1 MKSKIL
7 IRAFLLSLLSVIFV
21 ASAAAQAGRGKGRL
35 KGTVV
40 DNEGNPISSVQVVIE
55 FLENQEFKMEAE
67 TDEKGEWVFFGLG
80 TGMWRVTASA
90 EGFIP
95 AYTDVYVRQLERN
108 PTVALTLKKLEPTDK
123 PIIQDEA
130 SLELLERGNQLLEE
144 GKYQEALSFFEEF
157 LTQNPLA
164 YQSHLFIGDAYREMG
179 DYEKAVEEYEI
190 VLEKA
195 QSDEALGQEITAK
208 ALAAKGELYLKK
220 GDLEEAQKFFEESIE
235 TYSENEILPYN
246 VGEIYFSNQ
255 KIDQAIRYFEMAIK
269 INPEWA
275 DPYLKLGYVYL
286 NKGDNLKAIENF
298 EKFLQLKPD
307 SERSAQVENILNY
320 IKK

>member
-7 IRAFLLSLLSVIFV
+7 IRAFLLSLLSVIFI

-40 DNEGNPISSVQVVIE
+40 DNEGNPISSAAVVIE

-95 AYTDVYVRQLERN
+95 AYTDVYIRQLERN
-108 PTVALTLKKLEPTDK
+108 PTVTLTLKKMEPTDK
-123 PIIQDEA
+123 PIIKDEA
-130 SLELLERGNQLLEE
+130 SLDLLEKGNQLLEE
-144 GKYQEALSFFEEF
+144 GKYKEALSLFEEF
-157 LTQNPLA
+157 LTLNPLA

-179 DYEKAVEEYEI
+179 DYDKAVEEYEI
-190 VLEKA
+190 VLKKA
-195 QSDEALGQEITAK
+195 EEDETTGLEITAK
-208 ALAAKGELYLKK
+208 ALAAIGELHLKK
-220 GDLEEAQKFFEESIE
+220 GDLKKAQKFFEESIE
-235 TYSENEILPYN
+235 KYSENEILPYN

-255 KIDQAIRYFEMAIK
+255 NIDQAIRYFETAIK

-298 EKFLQLKPD
+298 EKFLKLEPD